1 MSFKRGPAYR
11 VFITLENP
19 SAGIVGTSTTLSVV
33 TGSASYSLYGPNG
46 GASNLGIGAL
56 GSVTATT
63 NTVHEIKNLTGIDPA
78 PANVDAPFDV
88 FGQTRPMDNPVR
100 KDWKVTLTH
109 KAEDK
114 LFMKLF
120 SQCRFGVTGSG
131 NPALFDGLSTY
142 PNEMGFRIFVYD
154 GTDWDL
160 YYHGTIDPTSYK
172 LTLSPTGVTEE
183 QILFSGGLWKPAVAT
198 GSADLTSSQSIVQA

>member
-11 VFITLENP
+11 VFISLENYQ
-19 SAGIVGTSTTLSVV
+19 AGIVGTGTTLSVV
-33 TGSASYSLYGPNG
+33 TATDSHSLYGPNG
-46 GASNLGIGAL
+46 GATYLGIGAL
-56 GSVTATT
+56 GSVTATSD
-63 NTVHEIKNLTGIDPA
+63 VAHEIKNLTGIDPA
-78 PANVDAPFDV
+78 PASIDAPFDV

-114 LFMKLF
+114 LFLKLF
-120 SQCRFGVTGSG
+120 AQCRFGVTGSAS
-131 NPALFDGLSTY
+131 PALFDGLSTY
-142 PNEMGFRIFVYD
+142 PNEMGYRLYVYD

-183 QILFSGGLWKPAVAT
+183 QVMFTGGLWKPAVAT
-198 GSADLTSSQSIVQA
+198 ASADLTSSQSIVQA